1 MKQPVSIFV
10 FFLFFL
16 ILFQGCITAEKA
28 FNHGNYELSI
38 DLAAK
43 KLMNRPG
50 YGKHLQILS
59 NAFRLA
65 NERDM
70 GYIRQWELSTEPTAW
85 ENIHRTYQS
94 MSRRQDL
101 VKRATASSAA
111 LSGVS
116 LFDFKDYSVLIAES
130 KDRAVVDLYAAAEVL
145 LNSGDRMNVRLAYEK
160 LSRVKLLS
168 SQYKETDRLLNLA
181 SEAGKTRVL
190 VQVRAAD
197 GIGMPVDLEEELT
210 RISLTEM
217 NQGWLEFS
225 QVQSMNQPVHYYLEV
240 VYTQFNPGSNNTTKS
255 NYTDK
260 SQIQTGTKKSKLS
273 DGSIVI
279 TPVMQEIKA
288 TVNVWKQ
295 QKNAGIQGKVVLSQ
309 ADGAAE
315 VGSRAVFGQSA
326 FEHTYGKAT
335 GDARAL
341 SYASKMLINRKPVA
355 FPSDLSMLNQAAAVF
370 KQRMYEQI
378 RNLRGQMR

>member
-1 MKQPVSIFV
+1 MKQTVRV
-10 FFLFFL
+10 FLFIISFL
-16 ILFQGCITAEKA
+16 IVFESCITAEKA

-38 DLAAK
+38 DLASK

-50 YGKHLQILS
+50 DGKHLQILS

-116 LFDFKDYSVLIAES
+116 LFDFKDYSALIAES
-130 KDRAVVDLYAAAEVL
+130 KDRAVADLYKAAEEL
-145 LNSGDRMNVRLAYEK
+145 LNSGDRMNARLAYDK
-160 LSRVKLLS
+160 LTRVKSLR
-168 SQYKETDRLLNLA
+168 SQYLGTDRLMSLA
-181 SEAGKTRVL
+181 AESGKTRVL
-190 VQVRAAD
+190 VSIRAAD

-210 RISLTEM
+210 HISTGDL
-217 NQGWLEFS
+217 NQGWIEFS
-225 QVQSMNQPVHYYLEV
+225 QVQAMNQAVHYYLEV
-240 VYTQFNPGSNNTTKS
+240 VYTNFNAGSNNTTKS

-260 SQIQTGTKKSKLS
+260 TQIQTGTKKTKLD
-273 DGSIVI
+273 DGTIVI
-279 TPVMQEIKA
+279 TPVMQEVKA
-288 TVNVWKQ
+288 TVNVWRQ

-315 VGSRAVFGQSA
+315 VGSRTVFGQST

-341 SYASKMLINRKPVA
+341 SYTSKMLINRKPMA
-355 FPSDLSMLNQAAAVF
+355 FPSDISMLNQAAAVF

>member
-16 ILFQGCITAEKA
+16 IVFESCITAEKA

-38 DLAAK
+38 DLASK

-50 YGKHLQILS
+50 DGKHLQILS

-70 GYIRQWELSTEPTAW
+70 DYIRQWELSPEPTAW

-111 LSGVS
+111 LSGIK

-130 KDRAVVDLYAAAEVL
+130 KDRAVADLYKAAEEL
-145 LNSGDRMNVRLAYEK
+145 LNSGERMNARLAYDK
-160 LSRVKLLS
+160 LTRVKSLR
-168 SQYKETDRLLNLA
+168 SQYQETDRLLSLA
-181 SEAGKTRVL
+181 SEIGKTKVL

-197 GIGMPVDLEEELT
+197 GIGMPLELEEELT
-210 RISLTEM
+210 RISLAEM
-217 NQGWLEFS
+217 NQGWIEFS

-240 VYTQFNPGSNNTTKS
+240 VYTNFNAGSNNTTKS

-260 SQIQTGTKKSKLS
+260 TQIQTGTKKTKLD
-273 DGSIVI
+273 DGTIVI
-279 TPVMQEIKA
+279 TPVMQEVKA

-295 QKNAGIQGKVVLSQ
+295 QKNAGIQGKIVVSQ
-309 ADGAAE
+309 ADGALE
-315 VGSRAVFGQSA
+315 VGSRTVFGQSN

-341 SYASKMLINRKPVA
+341 SNSSKVLINRKPVA
-355 FPSDLSMLNQAAAVF
+355 FPSDISMLNQAAVVF

-378 RNLRGQMR
+378 RNLRAQIR

>member
-16 ILFQGCITAEKA
+16 ILFESCISAEKA

-38 DLAAK
+38 DLASK

-50 YGKHLQILS
+50 DAKNLQILS

-94 MSRRQDL
+94 MNRRQEL
-101 VKRATASSAA
+101 VKRATASTAA

-130 KDRAVVDLYAAAEVL
+130 KDKAVADLYKAAEEL
-145 LNSGDRMNVRLAYEK
+145 LNSGDRMDARLAYDK
-160 LSRVKLLS
+160 LTRVKSLR
-168 SQYKETDRLLNLA
+168 SQFQETDRLLKLA

-197 GIGMPVDLEEELT
+197 GIGMPVDLEEELS
-210 RISLTEM
+210 RISLTDM
-217 NQGWLEFS
+217 NQGWIEFS
-225 QVQSMNQPVHYYLEV
+225 QVQSMNQPVHYFLEII
-240 VYTQFNPGSNNTTKS
+240 YTQFNPGSNNTTKS

-260 SQIQTGTKKSKLS
+260 TQIQTGTKKTKLS
-273 DGSIVI
+273 DGSIAI
-279 TPVMQEIKA
+279 TPVMQEVKA

-295 QKNAGIQGKVVLSQ
+295 QKNANIQGKVILSR

-315 VGSRAVFGQSA
+315 VGSRAVFGQSS

-341 SYASKMLINRKPVA
+341 SYTSKMLINRKPMA

-370 KQRMYEQI
+370 KQRMNEQI

>member
-1 MKQPVSIFV
+1 MKQTVRV
-10 FFLFFL
+10 FLFIVSFL
-16 ILFQGCITAEKA
+16 IVFESCITAEKA

-38 DLAAK
+38 DLASK

-50 YGKHLQILS
+50 DGKHLQILS

-70 GYIRQWELSTEPTAW
+70 DYIRQWELSPEPTAW

-111 LSGVS
+111 LSGIKM
-116 LFDFKDYSVLIAES
+116 FDFKDYSVLIAES
-130 KDRAVVDLYAAAEVL
+130 KDRAVADLYKAAEEL
-145 LNSGDRMNVRLAYEK
+145 LNSGERMNARLAYDK
-160 LSRVKLLS
+160 LTRVKSLR
-168 SQYKETDRLLNLA
+168 SQYQETDRLLSLA
-181 SEAGKTRVL
+181 SEIGKTRVL

-197 GIGMPVDLEEELT
+197 GIGMPLELEEELT
-210 RISLTEM
+210 RISLAEM
-217 NQGWLEFS
+217 NQGWIEFS

-240 VYTQFNPGSNNTTKS
+240 VYTNFNTGSNNTTKS

-260 SQIQTGTKKSKLS
+260 TQIQTGTKKTKLD
-273 DGSIVI
+273 DGTIVI
-279 TPVMQEIKA
+279 TPVMQEVQA

-309 ADGAAE
+309 ADGAVE
-315 VGSRAVFGQSA
+315 VGSRTVFGQSA

-341 SYASKMLINRKPVA
+341 SYTSKMLINRKPVA
-355 FPSDLSMLNQAAAVF
+355 FPSDISMLNQAAAVF

>member
-1 MKQPVSIFV
+1 MLRIVIIA
-10 FFLFFL
+10 L
-16 ILFQGCITAEKA
+16 IAIALKGCITAEKA
-28 FNHGNYELSI
+28 FNQGNYELSI
-38 DLAAK
+38 DLASK

-50 YGKHLQILS
+50 DGKHLQVLS

-85 ENIHRTYQS
+85 ENIHQTYQS
-94 MSRRQDL
+94 LSRRQDL

-111 LSGVS
+111 VSGVS
-116 LFDFKDYSVLIAES
+116 LFDFKDYSALIAES
-130 KDRAVVDLYAAAEVL
+130 KDRAVEDLYKAAEGL
-145 LNSGDRMNVRLAYEK
+145 LNSGERLKARLAYDK
-160 LSRVKLLS
+160 LLRVKALR
-168 SQYKETDRLLNLA
+168 SQYQETDRLISLA
-181 SEAGKTRVL
+181 AEVGKTRVL
-190 VQVRAAD
+190 VSVRAAD
-197 GIGMPVDLEEELT
+197 GIGMPVDLEEDLT
-210 RISLTEM
+210 HISTADM
-217 NQGWLEFS
+217 NQGWIEFS
-225 QVQSMNQPVHYYLEV
+225 QVQTMNQPVHYYLEV
-240 VYTQFNPGSNNTTKS
+240 VYTQFNPGSNNTIKS
-255 NYTDK
+255 SYIDK
-260 SQIQTGTKKSKLS
+260 TQVQTGTKKTKLE

-279 TPVMQEIKA
+279 TPVMQEVKA

-295 QKNAGIQGKVVLSQ
+295 QKNAGIQGKVLVTE

-315 VGSRAVFGQSA
+315 VGSRVVFGYSS
-326 FEHTYGKAT
+326 FEHSYGKAT

-341 SYASKMLINRKPVA
+341 SFTSKVLINRKPEA